1 MILDLFRALGLKVY
15 LKKLRL
21 HKYCATFIKYSYEE
35 FLQLNDETLK
45 QDGVTL
51 GARGKILK
59 SIEKIRNRPQKL
71 KELLITIEVV
81 QVSSNNIFSDTDYK
95 SIISLEEFENVMQH
109 FFCYRRLKHNQK
121 RNTIYKLFLMS

>member
-1 MILDLFRALGLKVY
+1 MNIGQMIFNFFRALGLKVY

-45 QDGVTL
+45 KDGVTL

-59 SIEKIRNRPQKL
+59 SIEKIRNRPEKL

-81 QVSSNNIFSDTDYK
+81 QVSPNNIFPDTGYK
-95 SIISLEEFENVMQH
+95 S
-109 FFCYRRLKHNQK
+109 
-121 RNTIYKLFLMS
+121 LFY

>member
-1 MILDLFRALGLKVY
+1 MFRALGLKVY

-45 QDGVTL
+45 KDGVTL

-59 SIEKIRNRPQKL
+59 SIEKIRNRPEKL

-81 QVSSNNIFSDTDYK
+81 QVSPNNIFPGTGYK
-95 SIISLEEFENVMQH
+95 SVILFEDVENVMQH
-109 FFCYRRLKHNQK
+109 FFL
-121 RNTIYKLFLMS
+121 